1 MSQVKNYFYI
11 GRISCWILTLV
22 LMHPMWCFAEID
34 FKLTEPHWTF
44 LLQNQ
49 PWGETEAQ
57 LDPSESRFAR
67 SIQPLLA
74 AQRHAA
80 VLQAFEKRPIDQDS
94 AALRLLRGQVLLSL
108 KRYDESEKALQ
119 AALQALPD
127 LALAHRS
134 LSAVYVLKKQY
145 KQAQKHLVR
154 SLELGVADAQVYGQ
168 LAYVNVQ
175 LGQTSSAVAGYQYA
189 LLLEPNNTQFEELL
203 QADPK
208 NANLWLQRGQLALNQ
223 KRTEQAIASLET
235 AMHLGKKNTN
245 TLVTAAQL
253 HIQSGSARRAVDL
266 LTGRMSTLIKAGK
279 IDVVDQIAAWLVF
292 QEEWQSLNQL
302 LRALDRTQTSYPSN
316 YASRFAFY
324 RAQVALANQK
334 SQSARKYLLQA
345 INSDASNGEA
355 LLALAKLWREQNRS
369 EQAVMYYL
377 RAEALPIFKERALL
391 GRAQVEIDRQN
402 YTEALRL
409 LRVVAQANPR
419 RRDVLSNIQSLE
431 NLVQLSS

>member
-1 MSQVKNYFYI
+1 MSQVKNCFYI
-11 GRISCWILTLV
+11 DRISCWILTLV

-80 VLQAFEKRPIDQDS
+80 VLQAFEKRPIDQGAS
-94 AALRLLRGQVLLSL
+94 GAIF
-108 KRYDESEKALQ
+108 
-119 AALQALPD
+119 
-127 LALAHRS
+127 
-134 LSAVYVLKKQY
+134 
-145 KQAQKHLVR
+145 
-154 SLELGVADAQVYGQ
+154 GVADAQVYGQ

-189 LLLEPNNTQFEELL
+189 LLLEPNNTQWRQGLLYALIQSHAFDQAQALVEELL

-402 YTEALRL
+402 YTE
-409 LRVVAQANPR
+409 
-419 RRDVLSNIQSLE
+419 
-431 NLVQLSS
+431 

>member
-1 MSQVKNYFYI
+1 
-11 GRISCWILTLV
+11 
-22 LMHPMWCFAEID
+22 EID

-119 AALQALPD
+119 DALLALPD

-154 SLELGVADAQVYGQ
+154 SLELGVTDAQVYGQ

-189 LLLEPNNTQFEELL
+189 LLLEPNNTQWRQGLLYALIQSHAFDQAQALVEELL

-279 IDVVDQIAAWLVF
+279 IDVIDQIAAWLVF